1 MQSRRL
7 FLRRISIRI
16 LSLGDDERVPTPRR
30 VQIAEQP
37 KRFNDDVI
45 TSEEESISTAID
57 VAEENE
63 YDNASFEEPT
73 SQSAV
78 EKIFANMILNNE
90 AILFANGRQ
99 KLSATPKS
107 EKNVASSGS
116 LSSTDIRR
124 ERRRRGQ
131 SNRGSL
137 GGSQCCQLF

>member
-1 MQSRRL
+1 
-7 FLRRISIRI
+7 
-16 LSLGDDERVPTPRR
+16 

-78 EKIFANMILNNE
+78 ENIFANMILNNE
-90 AILFANGRQ
+90 PILLPTADN
-99 KLSATPKS
+99 KISATHKS
-107 EKNVASSGS
+107 EKNIASSGS

-124 ERRRRGQ
+124 ERRRRRGQ